1 MMVAIESDDRKPQ
14 KEALR
19 EAEAIIRSALNHGQK
34 GHEGNSCPGQ
44 TRQSRYCVVC
54 GRRIDPYKEKRVCM
68 DCREELEEWGQGVY
82 TELYCNNCGTPY
94 SPESKQQGTDD
105 NNHNLINSE
114 K

>member
-1 MMVAIESDDRKPQ
+1 
-14 KEALR
+14 
-19 EAEAIIRSALNHGQK
+19 
-34 GHEGNSCPGQ
+34 
-44 TRQSRYCVVC
+44 
-54 GRRIDPYKEKRVCM
+54 M

-82 TELYCNNCGTPY
+82 TELYCSNCGTPY